1 MSTKSNPLEEKVWDI
16 PFPTPMAQDVFAY
29 MGRVI
34 ASGHPG
40 GVIYAPTRT
49 GKTRLLMIS
58 VERAQ
63 SVKGLRNNSF
73 DSRTL
78 AINAT
83 DRLALSE
90 GGFWTWLLGQVGHRE
105 ALSRRGPAN
114 KRHLALEYFRGL
126 ANTISSGRV
135 VLFVD
140 EAQHLTLVEL
150 GWFADL
156 FNALEQAGFKLV
168 LFLVGSYHLQK
179 WNIELQGK
187 AHAHIRSRF
196 FSQEHPLR
204 GLANLEDFRRCLH
217 RYDADTEPF
226 GGTET
231 FTSHFQFSWHASGG
245 LLADHAGALRQAFGE
260 ACERHKHFE
269 VPMAYFALAVRNLL
283 DRPPLKEMTL
293 DLMRTVV
300 LDTAFAKNY
309 EAGQNME

>member
-1 MSTKSNPLEEKVWDI
+1 
-16 PFPTPMAQDVFAY
+16 MAQDVFAF

-34 ASGHPG
+34 ALGHPG

-49 GKTRLLMIS
+49 GKTRLLMMS

-73 DSRTL
+73 ESKTL
-78 AINAT
+78 AIDAT
-83 DRLALSE
+83 DRLVLSE

-105 ALSRRGPAN
+105 ALSRCGPAN
-114 KRHLALEYFRGL
+114 KRHLAVEYFKGL
-126 ANTISSGRV
+126 ANTIPSGRV

-156 FNALEQAGFKLV
+156 FNALDKAGFKLV

-204 GLANLEDFRRCLH
+204 GLANLDDFRRCLH

-226 GGTET
+226 GGPET
-231 FTSHFQFSWHASGG
+231 FTSHFQSAWHAQGG
-245 LLADHAGALRQAFGE
+245 RLADHAGVLRQAFGE
-260 ACERHKHFE
+260 ACERLRGFE
-269 VPMAYFALAVRNLL
+269 VPMAYFALAVRTLL
-283 DRPPLKEMTL
+283 DQPPLKEVTL
-293 DLMRTVV
+293 ELMRTIV
-300 LDTAFAKNY
+300 TGTPFAKNY
-309 EAGQNME
+309 DPGQITE